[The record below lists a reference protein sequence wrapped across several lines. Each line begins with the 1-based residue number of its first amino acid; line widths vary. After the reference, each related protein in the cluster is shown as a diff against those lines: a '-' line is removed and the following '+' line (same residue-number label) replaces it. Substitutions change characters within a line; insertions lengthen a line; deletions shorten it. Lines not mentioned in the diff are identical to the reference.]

1 MDRTLFSKLVKLHI
15 VTPGG
20 IYHLAKSFVHDGIS
34 LMALM
39 RFSAHYYPNRCAVV
53 SDGKRLTY
61 KELYEDTDRLAKVL
75 YADYGL
81 KAGMS
86 VGLLCKS
93 HLTGVLLLLALS
105 RLGVNIK
112 LINTDIAPSKISDL
126 VQRHHIKLLIHDA
139 KDMRIPE
146 GLPCLLKESSVLL
159 SSLTRNENSE
169 LMVPHIKRGGE
180 ISVMS
185 VFQFLP
191 PFFALLKTLRIDEYD
206 SVFLPLPMYHGFGL
220 ATLIISLLMGKK
232 ICLMSHFNAD
242 EALKTISE
250 EKAEVLPVV
259 PAMLA
264 RLWQVPHAPT
274 LMKSVRCI
282 ICGGDRLDK
291 KWIDKTVKHLK
302 FDW

>member
-1 MDRTLFSKLVKLHI
+1 
-15 VTPGG
+15 
-20 IYHLAKSFVHDGIS
+20 LAKSFVHDGIS

-61 KELYEDTDRLAKVL
+61 KELYEDADRLAKVL

-126 VQRHHIKLLIHDA
+126 VQRYHIKLLIHDA

-146 GLPCLLKESSVLL
+146 GLPCLLKESSELL
-159 SSLTRNENSE
+159 SALTRNENSE

-180 ISVMS
+180 ISVFTGGSSGKYKEAPRRMS

-191 PFFALLKTLRIDEYD
+191 PFFVLLKTLRIDEYD

-220 ATLIISLLMGKK
+220 
-232 ICLMSHFNAD
+232 
-242 EALKTISE
+242 
-250 EKAEVLPVV
+250 
-259 PAMLA
+259 
-264 RLWQVPHAPT
+264 PHSSF
-274 LMKSVRCI
+274 LS
-282 ICGGDRLDK
+282 
-291 KWIDKTVKHLK
+291 
-302 FDW
+302 